1 MTNML
6 QILGKAVSELN
17 QTDYNVSNLTAI
29 EYQHAPAFAS
39 GAFATVLAI
48 WLIVIVAM
56 ILLFILWIFMIVDVS
71 KRKFKTESDKIGW
84 ILIIVLT
91 GYIGAIV
98 YYFAVKRPDKH

>member
-1 MTNML
+1 
-6 QILGKAVSELN
+6 
-17 QTDYNVSNLTAI
+17 
-29 EYQHAPAFAS
+29 
-39 GAFATVLAI
+39 
-48 WLIVIVAM
+48 
-56 ILLFILWIFMIVDVS
+56 MIVDVS